1 MTAGPDEEQVPAEGA
16 ESAPADDGGADA
28 GSRDSAVSPEE
39 RRRARV
45 ERLREEGVDPY
56 PHSFEGRDHA
66 AGILAEHDP
75 EALAEGEHGE
85 FRYRVMG
92 RVTGKRGHGKTVFF
106 DVRDITGTI
115 QGYARRD
122 RLGDAAFEPIED
134 LAIGDL
140 VGVEGPLWV
149 TKRGELAI
157 AVETCTLLAPA
168 LRDPPDLF
176 HGISDP
182 EVRYRQRELDL
193 MANAESREIFKKR
206 AKLLWEV
213 RNHMNERGW
222 VELETPILQRLTG
235 GAAARPFVTHHN
247 ALDRDLYLRTATE
260 LYLKRAIVGGFEDV
274 YEFGKFFRNEG
285 MSPQHNPEFTMLEM
299 FVGGADWNGVMDF
312 VEILVASVV
321 EKVMGTTVVE
331 RDGVEIDFK
340 APWPRVVLRDELLK
354 ETGVDIY
361 AASRDELAELAGD
374 DAGENDDWAGL
385 VDTLQGKLVEPKL
398 IQPTFI
404 TVLPIDIWPL
414 VKHHPDDP
422 KICEA
427 FDGIV
432 AGMEIVGG
440 GTDINDPIE
449 QRERFIGQRDRQE
462 SGAEEDPHPHDEEFV
477 RALEYGM
484 PPASGCGLG
493 IDRLLMIMTGAK
505 TLRDVI
511 IYPAM
516 RELKS

>member
-1 MTAGPDEEQVPAEGA
+1 MSESPTEAEQASGRA
-16 ESAPADDGGADA
+16 ADA
-28 GSRDSAVSPEE
+28 TGDTAAQ
-39 RRRARV
+39 RRAKIA
-45 ERLREEGVDPY
+45 RLREKGIDPY
-56 PHSFEGRDHA
+56 PHSFEGRDHIA
-66 AGILAEHDP
+66 DILAAHDP
-75 EALAEGEHGE
+75 EALGEGEREE

-92 RVTGKRGHGKTVFF
+92 RVTGKREHGKIAFL
-106 DVRDITGTI
+106 DIRDITGTI
-115 QGYARRD
+115 QAFARRD
-122 RLGDAAFEPIED
+122 VLGDEAFDGLEHVD
-134 LAIGDL
+134 IGDL
-140 VGVEGPLWV
+140 VGVEGVLYV
-149 TKRGELAI
+149 TKRGQIAI
-157 AVETCTLLAPA
+157 GVRRYTMLAPA

-182 EVRYRQRELDL
+182 ETRYRQRELDL
-193 MANAESREIFKKR
+193 MANEDSREIFKTR
-206 AKLLWEV
+206 AKLLAAI
-213 RNHMNERGW
+213 RRHMNERGW
-222 VELETPILQRLTG
+222 IELETPILQRLTG
-235 GAAARPFVTHHN
+235 GAAARPFVTHHH
-247 ALDRDLYLRTATE
+247 ALDRELFLRTATE

-299 FVGGADWNGVMDF
+299 FVGGADYTGVMSF
-312 VEILVASVV
+312 VEVLVASVV
-321 EKVMGTTVVE
+321 EKVLGTTKVE
-331 RDGVEIDFK
+331 RDGVEIDFA
-340 APWPRVVLRDELLK
+340 APWPRVVLRDALLH

-361 AASRDELAELAGD
+361 KASRDELAEVAGD

-404 TVLPIDIWPL
+404 IDLPIEIWPL
-414 VKHHPDDP
+414 VKVHRDDP
-422 KICEA
+422 RICEA

-440 GTDINDPIE
+440 GTDVNDPVE
-449 QRERFIGQRDRQE
+449 QRERFIKQRERQE
-462 SGAEEDPHPHDEEFV
+462 AGAEEDPHPNDEEFV

-511 IYPAM
+511 IFPAM
-516 RELKS
+516 RELKGN

>member
-1 MTAGPDEEQVPAEGA
+1 MSEAPPRAEEATPGAGDRSGA
-16 ESAPADDGGADA
+16 ASEAQ
-28 GSRDSAVSPEE
+28 
-39 RRRARV
+39 RRAKV
-45 ERLREEGVDPY
+45 ERLREAGVNPY
-56 PHSFEGRDHA
+56 PHSFEDRAHA
-66 AGILAEHDP
+66 EDIHGAHDP
-75 EALAEGEHGE
+75 GELGEGEHE
-85 FRYRVMG
+85 QFTYRVMG
-92 RVTGKRGHGKTVFF
+92 RVTGRRGHGKTAFF
-106 DVRDITGTI
+106 DIRDITGTI

-122 RLGDAAFEPIED
+122 TLGDEVFDRVEELD
-134 LAIGDL
+134 IGDL
-140 VGVEGPLWV
+140 VGIEGPVYV
-149 TKRGELAI
+149 TKRGQLAI
-157 AVETCTLLAPA
+157 SVREFTLLAKA
-168 LRDPPDLF
+168 LLDPPDLF

-182 EVRYRQRELDL
+182 ELRYRQRELDL
-193 MANAESREIFKKR
+193 MANEESREIFKTR
-206 AKLLWEV
+206 AKLTFEI
-213 RNHMNERGW
+213 RRHMNERGW

-247 ALDRDLYLRTATE
+247 ALDRELFLRTATE

-299 FVGGADWNGVMDF
+299 FVGGADYNGVMNF
-312 VEILVASVV
+312 IETLVSGVV
-321 EKVMGTTVVE
+321 EEVMGTTKVE
-331 RDGVEIDFK
+331 RDGVEIDFA

-361 AASRDELAELAGD
+361 EASRDELAELAGE
-374 DAGENDDWAGL
+374 DADPNDDWAGL
-385 VDTLQGKLVEPKL
+385 VDTLQGKLIEPKL
-398 IQPTFI
+398 IQPTYI

-414 VKHHPDDP
+414 VKVHPDDP
-422 KICEA
+422 KVCEA

-440 GTDINDPIE
+440 GTDLNDPIE
-449 QRERFIGQRDRQE
+449 QRKRFIEQRERQE
-462 SGAEEDPHPHDEEFV
+462 KGAEDDPHPHDEEFV
-477 RALEYGM
+477 KALEYGM

-493 IDRLLMIMTGAK
+493 IDRLLMIMTGSK

>member
-1 MTAGPDEEQVPAEGA
+1 MSDTPTRAEPAASAAAAENGSGSTEEQ
-16 ESAPADDGGADA
+16 
-28 GSRDSAVSPEE
+28 
-39 RRRARV
+39 RRAKV
-45 ERLREEGVDPY
+45 ERLREAGVDPY
-56 PHSFEGRDHA
+56 PHSFEGRTKITE
-66 AGILAEHDP
+66 ILAAHDP
-75 EALAEGEHGE
+75 AELGEGEHDQ
-85 FRYRVMG
+85 FSYRVMG
-92 RVTGKRGHGKTVFF
+92 RVTGKRGHGKTAFL

-115 QGYARRD
+115 QAYARRD
-122 RLGDAAFEPIED
+122 ALGEEAFERVEELD
-134 LAIGDL
+134 IGDL
-140 VGVEGPLWV
+140 VGVEGVLHV
-149 TKRGELAI
+149 TKRGQLAI
-157 AVETCTLLAPA
+157 GIRECTLLAKA

-176 HGISDP
+176 HGISDV
-182 EVRYRQRELDL
+182 ETRYRQRELDL
-193 MANAESREIFKKR
+193 MANEESREVFKTR
-206 AKLLWEV
+206 ARLLAAI
-213 RNHMNERGW
+213 RGHMNERGW
-222 VELETPILQRLTG
+222 VELETPVLQRLTG

-247 ALDRDLYLRTATE
+247 ALDRELFLRTATE

-299 FVGGADWNGVMDF
+299 FVGGADYNGVMAF
-312 VEILVASVV
+312 VEVLVSSVV
-321 EKVMGTTVVE
+321 EEVLGTTKVM
-331 RDGVEIDFK
+331 RDGVEIDFA
-340 APWPRVVLRDELLK
+340 APWPRVKLRDELLR

-361 AASRDELAELAGD
+361 GASRDELAELAGE
-374 DAGENDDWAGL
+374 DAEPTDDWAGL
-385 VDTLQGKLVEPKL
+385 VTTLQGKLVEPKL

-404 TVLPIDIWPL
+404 VDLPIDIWPL
-414 VKHHPDDP
+414 VKVHEDDP

-449 QRERFIGQRDRQE
+449 QRQRFIEQRQRQE
-462 SGAEEDPHPHDEEFV
+462 SGAEPDPHPHDEEFV

-493 IDRLLMIMTGAK
+493 IDRLLMIMTGSS